1 MSTSS
6 PKVVTEP
13 LHEAF
18 PRISEADK
26 EQTGEIRLEEIPV
39 PQTANTDL
47 ENGTPTSTNVPGIG
61 KNPRA
66 DGGRDAWLFLAG
78 CFIFEA
84 LIWGKRNHNE

>member
-1 MSTSS
+1 MTMSTSS
-6 PKVVTEP
+6 PTVVTEP

-26 EQTGEIRLEEIPV
+26 EQTEGIRLEEIPV

-47 ENGTPTSTNVPGIG
+47 ENGPLASTNVPGIG
-61 KNPRA
+61 NNPRV

-78 CFIFEA
+78 CFVFEA
-84 LIWGKRNHNE
+84 LIWGKR